1 MRSDGEDL
9 ATVARNE
16 NIFIVDMPE
25 QRLAFA
31 KRGE

>member
-1 MRSDGEDL
+1 MRSDGENL
-9 ATVARNE
+9 SAVARKE

-25 QRLAFA
+25 QHLAFA